1 MIACTHQP
9 GDPAA
14 MRASLLTP
22 RVEPDAATLFTNV
35 RVWSAGLDA
44 PTAAQSVLVVGNR
57 IAAVGAGVETAP
69 AKAVVVDGDGR
80 VIMPGLIDGHAHLSF
95 HDITRLE
102 DGKSSYPDP
111 CPLPPPASPAAT
123 R

>member
-1 MIACTHQP
+1 
-9 GDPAA
+9 
-14 MRASLLTP
+14 MRASLLAP
-22 RVEPDAATLFTNV
+22 RVEADAATLFTNV
-35 RVWSAGLDA
+35 RVWTAGLDA

-57 IAAVGAGVETAP
+57 IAAVGAGVDAAP
-69 AKAVVVDGDGR
+69 AAAAVIDGGGR
-80 VIMPGLIDGHAHLSF
+80 VLMPGLIDGHAHLSF

-111 CPLPPPASPAAT
+111 CPLPPAVPPPASPAAT

>member
-1 MIACTHQP
+1 
-9 GDPAA
+9 
-14 MRASLLTP
+14 MRASLLAP

-35 RVWSAGLDA
+35 RVWTAGLDA

-57 IAAVGAGVETAP
+57 IAAVGDGVETGAP
-69 AKAVVVDGDGR
+69 AKAAVVDGGGR
-80 VIMPGLIDGHAHLSF
+80 VLMPGLIDGHAHLSF

-111 CPLPPPASPAAT
+111 CPLPPASPAAT
-123 R
+123 SS